1 MHLYIY
7 IYGRGSAIC
16 FCQVFQ
22 CYAFSQCHRR
32 SLVFSSRSLVFSG
45 LVLLKWFTKSF
56 KFGKGFNDN
65 ELFGDDT
72 GNIALNRTA
81 GQPFTAFFMETFCSF
96 KENWALIGHF

>member
-1 MHLYIY
+1 MEEGQRFVFVRYFNVMHFLNVTE
-7 IYGRGSAIC
+7 IC
-16 FCQVFQ
+16 
-22 CYAFSQCHRR
+22 
-32 SLVFSSRSLVFSG
+32 SRSLVFSG

-96 KENWALIGHF
+96 KENWALTGHF